1 MRIEKEEMKL
11 FVFGE
16 YIVLYI
22 RDTGKFI
29 RKLTKLIN
37 NFSNL
42 VRYKTITL
50 HKSIVFIA
58 PSAMGQTPSWSAP
71 EKTPCPNPS

>member
-29 RKLTKLIN
+29 RKLTKLI
-37 NFSNL
+37 
-42 VRYKTITL
+42 K
-50 HKSIVFIA
+50 
-58 PSAMGQTPSWSAP
+58 
-71 EKTPCPNPS
+71 